1 MQFSRLTLRRSIL
14 TTLGTLLLAVN
25 VGRAEE
31 YTQRLRSPAT
41 VHGTVGGES
50 HDSYVIRARKGQI
63 MTVQI
68 SWPLEHDPDQKQ
80 DHGYNHADFWI
91 GELPDFNGDG
101 RVKFGKA
108 LNNGKRWIGTI
119 PKAGD
124 YYIYVGAYP
133 AADYTLRVTV
143 K

>member
-1 MQFSRLTLRRSIL
+1 MQFSRLTLRSIL
-14 TTLGTLLLAVN
+14 TLATLLIVAN
-25 VGRAEE
+25 VSKAEE

-50 HDSYVIRARKGQI
+50 HDSYVIWARKGQI

-80 DHGYNHADFWI
+80 DHGYNHAEFWI
-91 GELPDFNGDG
+91 GQLPDFDGAG

-108 LNNGKRWIGTI
+108 LNNGKGWIGAI
-119 PKAGD
+119 PNTGR